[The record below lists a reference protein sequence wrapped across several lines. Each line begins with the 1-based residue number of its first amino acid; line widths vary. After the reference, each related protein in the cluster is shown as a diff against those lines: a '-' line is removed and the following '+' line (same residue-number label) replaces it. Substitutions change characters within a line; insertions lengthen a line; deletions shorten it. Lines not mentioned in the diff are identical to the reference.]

1 MPFEA
6 FLQDPMDAAARVPKD
21 RPVAVVCGRGRTS
34 AYVTEVLRGVGLRA
48 FSLAG
53 GMLAWR
59 GDVTLEP

>member
-1 MPFEA
+1 
-6 FLQDPMDAAARVPKD
+6 MDAAARVPKD